1 MNFLKKL
8 TGLFVF
14 VAAIAGAVVLSRH
27 FSAPPPPPPPEAP
40 SVPVLPREPR
50 LAPEPAPAPRADIAF
65 KARQVTLD
73 FASKKSSVTLEL
85 ERNLTGPAPESVWA
99 WVAFFP
105 PDGARGGRCSA
116 GPVEVRRPFAHGGRA
131 TVVVK
136 ADASGCEAPRAPSA
150 TLYARVHVSSVSAE
164 AAREE
169 GASVSAEDPARATPV
184 VISGAGR

>member
-14 VAAIAGAVVLSRH
+14 VAAVAGAVLLSRH

-40 SVPVLPREPR
+40 SVPVLPREPQ
-50 LAPEPAPAPRADIAF
+50 LAPAPHANVTF

-73 FASKKSSVTLEL
+73 FASKKSHLTLEL
-85 ERNLTGPAPESVWA
+85 ERDPAGTAPESVWA

-116 GPVEVRRPFAHGGRA
+116 GPAEVRRPFARGGRA
-131 TVVVK
+131 TVVVE
-136 ADASGCEAPRAPSA
+136 ADASGCEAPRTPSA
-150 TLYARVHVSSVSAE
+150 TLYARVHVSAVSAA

-184 VISGAGR
+184 VISNAGR